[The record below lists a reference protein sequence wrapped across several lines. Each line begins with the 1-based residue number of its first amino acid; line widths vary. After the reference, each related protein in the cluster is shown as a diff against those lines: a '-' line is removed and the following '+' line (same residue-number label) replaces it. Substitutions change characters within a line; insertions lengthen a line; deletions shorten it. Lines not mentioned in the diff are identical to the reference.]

1 MVILRKNS
9 PKVNG
14 ALDLGSVGPRRAGHG
29 RAPEASYCHRRQC
42 HIENAKE
49 CIGCFKSSDEL
60 QETFYYWR
68 SCVDLNISTHP
79 ADLPPTLQPHA
90 IVGAAIERAEL
101 IGSVHPVRRLLEAHA
116 EPYLTSLVIRSLLN
130 AGHREW
136 ALELCQLRELD
147 LHKLLDTQNRAYWAT
162 HGEEEGQARCMTV
175 TFAGRGE
182 VEVFVRYRICGPA
195 DHHADHGG
203 PWYEIEEVCDDRT
216 CEPLELSDDELRQ
229 IEELL
234 LEG

>member
-1 MVILRKNS
+1 MQTVRNS
-9 PKVNG
+9 DQKVNTTIG
-14 ALDLGSVGPRRAGHG
+14 LGMAAAVPVQVSAF
-29 RAPEASYCHRRQC
+29 CHLRQC
-42 HIENAKE
+42 HIEQLRE
-49 CIGCFKSSDEL
+49 CVKCFRSSESL
-60 QETFYYWR
+60 RGSYRFWR

-147 LHKLLDTQNRAYWAT
+147 LHKLLDAQNRAYWAT

-182 VEVFVRYRICGPA
+182 VENRSLPLMILQRSRVF
-195 DHHADHGG
+195 
-203 PWYEIEEVCDDRT
+203 
-216 CEPLELSDDELRQ
+216 
-229 IEELL
+229 
-234 LEG
+234 

>member
-1 MVILRKNS
+1 MSESTNS
-9 PKVNG
+9 LTRQQVKCCSGEFQPGN
-14 ALDLGSVGPRRAGHG
+14 LGF
-29 RAPEASYCHRRQC
+29 CHRRQ
-42 HIENAKE
+42 IDVDLE
-49 CIGCFKSSDEL
+49 CCIACFADT
-60 QETFYYWR
+60 ETDLRQVFRHRR